1 MKRDLKK
8 AIQEYKKNY
17 EGRSDGA
24 GAFYMDDL
32 RQIQATA
39 EGMSGFNRDFELINN
54 ALMAGFMIG
63 YRKGKADTKKGIM
76 NNG

>member
-1 MKRDLKK
+1 MKRDINK

-17 EGRSDGA
+17 EGRSDGT

-39 EGMSGFNRDFELINN
+39 EGMSGFDRDYELITN

-63 YRKGKADTKKGIM
+63 YRKAKADTKKGR
-76 NNG
+76 G

>member
-1 MKRDLKK
+1 MKRDINK

-24 GAFYMDDL
+24 GAFYVDDL

-39 EGMSGFNRDFELINN
+39 EGMSGF
-54 ALMAGFMIG
+54 MIG
-63 YRKGKADTKKGIM
+63 YRKAKADTKKGR
-76 NNG
+76 G

>member
-1 MKRDLKK
+1 MKRDINK

-17 EGRSDGA
+17 EGRSDGT

-39 EGMSGFNRDFELINN
+39 EGMSGFDRDYELITN

-63 YRKGKADTKKGIM
+63 YRKGKADEKKGR
-76 NNG
+76 G

>member
-1 MKRDLKK
+1 MKRDINK

-17 EGRSDGA
+17 EGRSDGT

-32 RQIQATA
+32 RQVQATA
-39 EGMSGFNRDFELINN
+39 EGMSGFDRDYELITN

-63 YRKGKADTKKGIM
+63 YRKAKADTKKGR
-76 NNG
+76 G

>member
-1 MKRDLKK
+1 MKRDINK

-17 EGRSDGA
+17 EGRSDGT

-39 EGMSGFNRDFELINN
+39 EGMSGFDRDYELISN
-54 ALMAGFMIG
+54 ALRAGFMIE
-63 YRKGKADTKKGIM
+63 YRKGKADIKKGR
-76 NNG
+76 G